1 MTFDHYQ
8 TESAK
13 TLVNGDDESQVLI
26 RSVLG
31 LVGESGEVAEKL
43 KKILRD
49 HGGKITEDDKQ
60 AIAHELGDVLWYL
73 ARLADLSGYSLD
85 QVAEMNLEK
94 LSSRKARNQI
104 GGSGDNR

>member
-13 TLVNGDDESQVLI
+13 TLVNGDDEGQVLI

-49 HGGKITEDDKQ
+49 HAGKITDDDKQ

-73 ARLADLSGYSLD
+73 ARLADLSGYSLA
-85 QVAEMNLEK
+85 QVADMNLEK